1 MKIVHR
7 LRKWARFLLIAAP
20 AIFTGA
26 HLSGQCEPDTI
37 NCEDI
42 GTPGQFCPLKLPHAG
57 VNVFYDETVT
67 VIPPG
72 VFVIEGIQMT
82 ILHIRIDSV
91 TNMPAGIDYAPNAD
105 IFYPDTAYCIQLY
118 GTPTE
123 VGVDTFSIYITAMV
137 DIFGG
142 LEYQVVDDS
151 SIVLRVVEAL
161 GSDPK
166 KAEEFNLRQN
176 VPNPF
181 SDFTRLAYY
190 STTEQGIEL
199 SVYSM
204 LGVLV
209 HREFEVAT
217 PGEHHFNFDG
227 RNLKPGIYLYNV
239 ASEEAYFTGKLIK
252 SR

>member
-1 MKIVHR
+1 MIKIHP
-7 LRKWARFLLIAAP
+7 LRKWAGFPLIAAL

-26 HLSGQCEPDTI
+26 QLSGQCMPDTI

-42 GTPGQFCPLKLPHAG
+42 GNPGQFCPLKLPHAG

-91 TNMPAGIDYAPNAD
+91 KNMPPGIDYAPNAD
-105 IFYPDTAYCIQLY
+105 IFYPDTAYCIQLN

-161 GSDPK
+161 GNDPK
-166 KAEEFNLRQN
+166 KMEEFNLRQN

-181 SDFTRLAYY
+181 SEFTRLPYY
-190 STTEQGIEL
+190 SPSEQRIEL
-199 SVYSM
+199 RVYSM

-209 HREFEVAT
+209 HRELEVAT
-217 PGEHHFNFDG
+217 PGEHNFSFDG
-227 RNLKPGIYLYNV
+227 RKLEPGIYLYSV
-239 ASEEAYFTGKLIK
+239 ASEEAYFTGKFIK